1 MVEIKYTAVENIL
14 NKLYA
19 SKKMEEYEEF
29 KTSLLNEKF
38 VVQYRD
44 IAWMRSHLV
53 FKKEQGVIEM
63 DEKGNPIRWRS
74 HQYLTDEELVYLT
87 DQLKI
92 FY

>member
-1 MVEIKYTAVENIL
+1 MVEIKYTAAENIL

-19 SKKMEEYEEF
+19 SKKMDEYEEF
-29 KTSLLNEKF
+29 KTSLIDKKF
-38 VVQYRD
+38 IVEYRD

-53 FKKEQGVIEM
+53 FGKNQEVIER
-63 DEKGNPIRWRS
+63 DEDGTPIRWRS

>member
-19 SKKMEEYEEF
+19 SKKMDEYEEF
-29 KTSLLNEKF
+29 KTSLLNKKF
-38 VVQYRD
+38 IVEYRD
-44 IAWMRSHLV
+44 ISWMRSHLV
-53 FKKEQGVIEM
+53 FKKEQEVIEM
-63 DEKGNPIRWRS
+63 DEDDTPIRWRS

-87 DQLKI
+87 DQLKD